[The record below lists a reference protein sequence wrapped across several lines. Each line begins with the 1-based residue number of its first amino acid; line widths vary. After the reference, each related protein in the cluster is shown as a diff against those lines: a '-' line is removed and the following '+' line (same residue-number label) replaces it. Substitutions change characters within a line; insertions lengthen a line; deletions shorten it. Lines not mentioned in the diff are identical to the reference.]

1 MTALTQDRQTPRRAS
16 HEFVF
21 PVAAATKIF
30 GGSLVCLN
38 ATGYATKGA
47 TSTTLKC
54 VGMADGMADN
64 SAGANGD
71 IRVKVKRGCYK
82 FANSASTDQIDRFN
96 QHTGLEK
103 LAHFPDLDIIRRSR
117 LKKSTLFEMEPTPEL
132 VAVQEE
138 YLQLAARLWLGTEPL
153 AGRPMKDREL
163 FDFLGYE

>member
-21 PVAAATKIF
+21 PVAAATKIY

-82 FANSASTDQIDRFN
+82 FANSASTDQI
-96 QHTGLEK
+96 T
-103 LAHFPDLDIIRRSR
+103 LADVGASAYIVDDQTVAKTSGSSTRSIAGTIRDVEADGVWIE
-117 LKKSTLFEMEPTPEL
+117 F
-132 VAVQEE
+132 
-138 YLQLAARLWLGTEPL
+138 
-153 AGRPMKDREL
+153 
-163 FDFLGYE
+163 